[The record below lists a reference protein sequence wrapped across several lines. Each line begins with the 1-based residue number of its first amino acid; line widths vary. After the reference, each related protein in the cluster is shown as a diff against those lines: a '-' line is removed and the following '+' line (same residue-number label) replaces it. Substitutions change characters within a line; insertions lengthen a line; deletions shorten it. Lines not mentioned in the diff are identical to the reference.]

1 MEKFFVETF
10 GCSANTSATELMS
23 HLLHECG
30 YEKISELSEA
40 DFVLVN
46 TCVVKS
52 PTESKIKDLLEK
64 LYRKSPLII
73 SGCLPQ
79 VMAEWCHQV
88 LPQAALL
95 GVDHFGE
102 ICQAAKSTLEG
113 KPFELITRK
122 KEFCDEILRDRARP
136 LTGIL
141 EISKGCTGLCAY
153 CIVRIAKG
161 PLVSKSS
168 YQILQ
173 EAKVALAEG
182 CKELWL
188 TAQDTASYG
197 VDTNTSLPHL
207 LESLVDLP
215 EDFLVRIGMMNV
227 DYAYRILEPLKFY
240 LQHPKVYSFLH
251 IPMQSGSDSVL
262 KKMNRK
268 YTIKEFKH
276 LVEQLRKEINLSLS
290 TDIIVGFPGETEE
303 DFKKTLQVL
312 DEIQFDVVN
321 ISKYGDRKGT
331 EASKSKEKLPTEI
344 IKQRS
349 IALTD
354 KVHEM
359 TLARNKNWIGWDGT
373 ALALRR
379 DERSSATLLRNKSYK
394 LIAVDSPT
402 LELGNWYNIRITD
415 ALKTRLVGSL
425 I

>member
-10 GCSANTSATELMS
+10 GCTANTSATELMS

-30 YEKISELSEA
+30 YEKVLDVNKA
-40 DFVLVN
+40 DFVLIN
-46 TCVVKS
+46 TCVVKA

-64 LYRKSPLII
+64 LYRDSPLIV

-79 VMAEWCHQV
+79 VMADWCHQT
-88 LPQAALL
+88 LPRAALL

-122 KEFCDEILRDRARP
+122 KEFCDEILRDRDRP

-141 EISKGCTGLCAY
+141 EISKGCTGLCSY

-197 VDTNTSLPHL
+197 VDINTSLPYL

-227 DYAYRILEPLKFY
+227 DYAYRILEPLKSL

-251 IPMQSGSDSVL
+251 IPLQSGSNSVL

-268 YTIKEFKH
+268 YTINEFKD

-303 DFKKTLQVL
+303 DFEQTLQVL

-344 IKQRS
+344 TKKRS
-349 IALTD
+349 VALTK

-359 TLARNKNWIGWDGT
+359 SLTRNKNWIGWDGT

-379 DERSSATLLRNKSYK
+379 DERSAATLLRNKSYK
-394 LIAVDSPT
+394 LIAVDNPT
-402 LELGNWYNIRITD
+402 LELGKWYNIRITD
-415 ALKTRLVGSL
+415 ALKTRLVGSV

>member
-1 MEKFFVETF
+1 
-10 GCSANTSATELMS
+10 
-23 HLLHECG
+23 
-30 YEKISELSEA
+30 
-40 DFVLVN
+40 
-46 TCVVKS
+46 
-52 PTESKIKDLLEK
+52 
-64 LYRKSPLII
+64 
-73 SGCLPQ
+73 
-79 VMAEWCHQV
+79 
-88 LPQAALL
+88 
-95 GVDHFGE
+95 
-102 ICQAAKSTLEG
+102 
-113 KPFELITRK
+113 FELITRK
-122 KEFCDEILRDRARP
+122 KDFCDEILRDRDRP

-161 PLVSKSS
+161 PLVSKST

-173 EAKVALAEG
+173 EAKIALAEG

-227 DYAYRILEPLKFY
+227 DYAYRILEPLKYF

-251 IPMQSGSDSVL
+251 IPVQSGSDSVL

-268 YTIKEFKH
+268 YTIKEFKD
-276 LVEQLRKEINLSLS
+276 LVENLRKEINLTLS
-290 TDIIVGFPGETEE
+290 TDIIVGFPGETDE
-303 DFKKTLQVL
+303 DFERTLQVL

-349 IALTD
+349 VALTK
-354 KVHEM
+354 KVHKM
-359 TLARNKNWIGWDGT
+359 SLARNKNWIGWDGT

-394 LIAVDSPT
+394 LIAVDNPT
-402 LELGNWYNIRITD
+402 LELGKWYNIVMTRNSTSNELRWYHDGVDKDIDSYSMNVTASDNPVTIGVRDLDRGRAFNGTIDELRIYNRPLSAEEIQQLYFSNLNKYDTD
-415 ALKTRLVGSL
+415 KWVLYVNQSKNSTDGLDDGTYTYQAFAKD
-425 I
+425 

>member
-1 MEKFFVETF
+1 
-10 GCSANTSATELMS
+10 MS

-46 TCVVKS
+46 TCVVKA

-102 ICQAAKSTLEG
+102 ICQAAMSTLEG

-197 VDTNTSLPHL
+197 VDTNTSLPH
-207 LESLVDLP
+207 
-215 EDFLVRIGMMNV
+215 
-227 DYAYRILEPLKFY
+227 
-240 LQHPKVYSFLH
+240 
-251 IPMQSGSDSVL
+251 
-262 KKMNRK
+262 
-268 YTIKEFKH
+268 
-276 LVEQLRKEINLSLS
+276 
-290 TDIIVGFPGETEE
+290 
-303 DFKKTLQVL
+303 
-312 DEIQFDVVN
+312 
-321 ISKYGDRKGT
+321 
-331 EASKSKEKLPTEI
+331 
-344 IKQRS
+344 
-349 IALTD
+349 
-354 KVHEM
+354 
-359 TLARNKNWIGWDGT
+359 
-373 ALALRR
+373 
-379 DERSSATLLRNKSYK
+379 
-394 LIAVDSPT
+394 
-402 LELGNWYNIRITD
+402 
-415 ALKTRLVGSL
+415 
-425 I
+425 